1 MRKRTKLASA
11 ALFLVVVSVA
21 YLVVQN
27 LTVAGNCEEISLADG
42 CALYGVSM
50 IELLADSKKYDGK
63 RVRVVG
69 YIHFEFEANGIYLH
83 KEDEANHLYLNGLW
97 VSLADGISS
106 ANCQDTY
113 ALIEG
118 TFEANKHG
126 HMGLWNGMVSQV
138 TRCIKWQ

>member
-1 MRKRTKLASA
+1 MRKRTKIASA
-11 ALFLVVVSVA
+11 VLFLVIVSVT
-21 YLVVQN
+21 YLVVQK
-27 LTVAGNCEEISLADG
+27 LAVGDKCEEVSLAGG

-50 IELLADSKKYDGK
+50 VELLADSEKYDGK

-69 YIHFEFEANGIYLH
+69 YIHFEFEGNAIYLH

-97 VSLADGISS
+97 VSLEDGISS

-126 HMGLWNGMVSQV
+126 HMGLWSGMVSQV
-138 TRCIKWQ
+138 TRCVKWQ